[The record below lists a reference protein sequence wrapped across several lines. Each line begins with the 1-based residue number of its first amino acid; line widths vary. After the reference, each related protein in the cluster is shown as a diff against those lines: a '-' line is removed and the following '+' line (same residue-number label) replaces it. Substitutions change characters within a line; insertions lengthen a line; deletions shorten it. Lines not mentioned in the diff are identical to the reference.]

1 MGLAVKISI
10 YPYIPGV
17 ARAAAFGREAA
28 HAPTSHQPITRLI
41 SCIGQTI
48 PSSLFYILVSNAL
61 VPQLNVYGPADFDP
75 HTLDA
80 HNISNSQ
87 ANMFDFR
94 CEGTKTSAATA
105 ICSWDI
111 NIHCVFR
118 LAWQTDKFIFMS
130 IVTEQIKARLKS
142 ILPQRLCSFCFS
154 NSVEMART
162 GERTLRISK
171 CQVWAVLTR
180 AKCHG
185 SLLTLGVESFATYPQ
200 SLISVLMPQRP
211 RSDSGLKRLN
221 EM

>member
-1 MGLAVKISI
+1 M
-10 YPYIPGV
+10 
-17 ARAAAFGREAA
+17 
-28 HAPTSHQPITRLI
+28 
-41 SCIGQTI
+41 
-48 PSSLFYILVSNAL
+48 L

-75 HTLDA
+75 HAFDA

-87 ANMFDFR
+87 ANMLDFR

-105 ICSWDI
+105 ICRWDI
-111 NIHCVFR
+111 NIHCVCR

-130 IVTEQIKARLKS
+130 VVTEQIKARLKS

-162 GERTLRISK
+162 GESTFRISK